1 MNCSTPG
8 SSVLPCRPLSWWLY
22 LTTSSSACP
31 FSFCW
36 IFPSIS
42 VFSSRL
48 FALGDQ
54 SIGASAA
61 ILPMNIQ
68 GWFALG
74 LTGLISLQSKGLS
87 QVFSNTTVQKH
98 QFFSTRSS
106 DSSALSPAHTSIHD
120 YWKIQW
126 QPVNFYPDSRSSGS
140 SVIVQPLSQPGM
152 EVFLKLCS
160 LLRDTLS
167 TICQYQQY
175 PIEVLDCYQ

>member
-1 MNCSTPG
+1 MLSIDILLLISWLQDSTRRTQCQIQLLFNCSVMSDSLWPHEMQHTR
-8 SSVLPCRPLSWWLY
+8 LP
-22 LTTSSSACP
+22 
-31 FSFCW
+31 
-36 IFPSIS
+36 
-42 VFSSRL
+42 V
-48 FALGDQ
+48 
-54 SIGASAA
+54 
-61 ILPMNIQ
+61 LPMNIQ

-87 QVFSNTTVQKH
+87 RVFSNTTVQKH

-140 SVIVQPLSQPGM
+140 SVIVQPLSKPGM

-160 LLRDTLS
+160 LLRDTLG